1 MEGPAPKPTLRYSDL
16 AFEEADK
23 VKYEQLQQLTTTL
36 KMNHTKHINLSLNEA
51 KIQFKRPH
59 SKPLALAF
67 NAQRDYYISMSQSKL
82 DNILQTYQEL
92 TTYVTSFTFQN
103 NKCLI

>member
-1 MEGPAPKPTLRYSDL
+1 MAGDQQVDDKISLEGSAPEPKFRYSDL

-36 KMNHTKHINLSLNEA
+36 KMNHTKHINSSLNEA

-59 SKPLALAF
+59 CKPLALAF
-67 NAQRDYYISMSQSKL
+67 NAP
-82 DNILQTYQEL
+82 
-92 TTYVTSFTFQN
+92 
-103 NKCLI
+103 